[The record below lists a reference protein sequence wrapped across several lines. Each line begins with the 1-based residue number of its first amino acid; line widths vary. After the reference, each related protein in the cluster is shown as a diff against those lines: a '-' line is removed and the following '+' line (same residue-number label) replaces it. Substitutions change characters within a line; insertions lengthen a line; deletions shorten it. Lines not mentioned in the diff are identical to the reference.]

1 MATESTLERIALEL
15 EGRTPRRAEPGSF
28 EEEAAVS
35 LILRPADSGLDFLAI
50 RRAES
55 ERDPWSGHMA
65 LPGGRRDPADQSL
78 WATAIRETREEVG
91 LDLASAG
98 RLLGELNVVQPT
110 SRQIPSI
117 AITPFV
123 VTVSR
128 DSTPIVGP
136 EVERA
141 IWVPLGALFERKYRS
156 SLRLEQAP
164 DREFAA
170 IDYEGY
176 VIWGLTLS
184 ILGQLVEVLFRVGY
198 PDRRPA

>member
-15 EGRTPRRAEPGSF
+15 KRRTPRRAGPGSF
-28 EEEAAVS
+28 DEEAAVS
-35 LILRPADSGLDFLAI
+35 LILRPAGFGFQFLAI

-65 LPGGRRDPADQSL
+65 LPGGRRDPADASL

-123 VTVSR
+123 VAVSR
-128 DSTPIVGP
+128 DSTPIEGP

-141 IWVPLGALFERKYRS
+141 IWVPVDALFEQRYQS
-156 SLRLEQAP
+156 NLRLAQVP

-184 ILGQLVEVLFRVGY
+184 ILGQLVEVLSRVGY
-198 PDRRPA
+198 ADRDQA